1 MSESFWKRAYR
12 AVFRPSASHMTG
24 RMISKMILTSLKL
37 HPVALLAQFAGM
49 TSLVATFWQSE
60 VSRVFLLVWYAF
72 GLAQIYFALR
82 YVRYFWQ
89 DRDRVAR
96 IRIWVRR
103 WTALAIAAG
112 IIWGVAG
119 PSLML
124 PLSGISQVVTVAVV
138 VAVTF
143 ASWPVYSCWLPSL
156 TGFTLLSLIPLMVTF
171 AVQFGISEALMV
183 LVMIV
188 SCAFILY
195 SGRKLNEMVLASI
208 LTDDKN
214 RRLVERLKVEVNQS
228 EKARRQAEH
237 LSERR
242 SRFFAAANHDIR
254 QPLQAM
260 GIYLDLLRRRSTP
273 ATAPIVEELVHTSE
287 SISTLVEQVLTVTRM
302 EFGRLDLHPEVI
314 ALPEFLEEL
323 VQECRPIAEKRGLS
337 VRFASV
343 PVSITTDR
351 LMLKR
356 ALKNLVSNAIAYSD
370 AAKARVPEIVIGARR
385 LGNGDITI
393 GVYDSGPGLSA
404 EDKTRLFETFYRGSA
419 GKQQPSGGFGLGLSI
434 VKGIAGQLDAKLSVG
449 SKPGRG
455 SVFRL
460 TFAKHETLDEKRNQS
475 GATKRALRPSWH
487 GTVLLLEDNTMV
499 ANAIGEMMRGWG
511 ARVQIFHAPDEAF
524 FSWVEAE
531 IEKVELFITDFN
543 LGEDVADGFE
553 VLAKVHHMV
562 ADDEHAPVNVL
573 LTAVARDLIETRWEE
588 LEDSGATGDMRFPAV
603 LQKPV
608 DESDLLALLPNE
620 KTSEKIGA

>member
-356 ALKNLVSNAIAYSD
+356 ALKNL
-370 AAKARVPEIVIGARR
+370 
-385 LGNGDITI
+385 
-393 GVYDSGPGLSA
+393 GVTPL
-404 EDKTRLFETFYRGSA
+404 R
-419 GKQQPSGGFGLGLSI
+419 I
-434 VKGIAGQLDAKLSVG
+434 
-449 SKPGRG
+449 
-455 SVFRL
+455 L
-460 TFAKHETLDEKRNQS
+460 T
-475 GATKRALRPSWH
+475 
-487 GTVLLLEDNTMV
+487 
-499 ANAIGEMMRGWG
+499 
-511 ARVQIFHAPDEAF
+511 
-524 FSWVEAE
+524 
-531 IEKVELFITDFN
+531 
-543 LGEDVADGFE
+543 
-553 VLAKVHHMV
+553 
-562 ADDEHAPVNVL
+562 
-573 LTAVARDLIETRWEE
+573 
-588 LEDSGATGDMRFPAV
+588 
-603 LQKPV
+603 LQKHAFLK
-608 DESDLLALLPNE
+608 S
-620 KTSEKIGA
+620 

>member
-124 PLSGISQVVTVAVV
+124 PRSGISQVVTVAVV

-228 EKARRQAEH
+228 ENARRQAEH

-337 VRFASV
+337 VRYASV
-343 PVSITTDR
+343 HVSITTDR
-351 LMLKR
+351 
-356 ALKNLVSNAIAYSD
+356 
-370 AAKARVPEIVIGARR
+370 
-385 LGNGDITI
+385 
-393 GVYDSGPGLSA
+393 
-404 EDKTRLFETFYRGSA
+404 
-419 GKQQPSGGFGLGLSI
+419 
-434 VKGIAGQLDAKLSVG
+434 
-449 SKPGRG
+449 
-455 SVFRL
+455 
-460 TFAKHETLDEKRNQS
+460 
-475 GATKRALRPSWH
+475 
-487 GTVLLLEDNTMV
+487 
-499 ANAIGEMMRGWG
+499 
-511 ARVQIFHAPDEAF
+511 
-524 FSWVEAE
+524 
-531 IEKVELFITDFN
+531 
-543 LGEDVADGFE
+543 
-553 VLAKVHHMV
+553 
-562 ADDEHAPVNVL
+562 
-573 LTAVARDLIETRWEE
+573 
-588 LEDSGATGDMRFPAV
+588 
-603 LQKPV
+603 
-608 DESDLLALLPNE
+608 
-620 KTSEKIGA
+620 

>member
-242 SRFFAAANHDIR
+242 SRFLRRLITIFASLYRQWGFTWIFCAAAPR
-254 QPLQAM
+254 LPPRPLWK
-260 GIYLDLLRRRSTP
+260 SWCTP
-273 ATAPIVEELVHTSE
+273 A
-287 SISTLVEQVLTVTRM
+287 
-302 EFGRLDLHPEVI
+302 
-314 ALPEFLEEL
+314 
-323 VQECRPIAEKRGLS
+323 
-337 VRFASV
+337 
-343 PVSITTDR
+343 
-351 LMLKR
+351 
-356 ALKNLVSNAIAYSD
+356 N
-370 AAKARVPEIVIGARR
+370 
-385 LGNGDITI
+385 
-393 GVYDSGPGLSA
+393 
-404 EDKTRLFETFYRGSA
+404 
-419 GKQQPSGGFGLGLSI
+419 
-434 VKGIAGQLDAKLSVG
+434 
-449 SKPGRG
+449 
-455 SVFRL
+455 
-460 TFAKHETLDEKRNQS
+460 
-475 GATKRALRPSWH
+475 
-487 GTVLLLEDNTMV
+487 
-499 ANAIGEMMRGWG
+499 
-511 ARVQIFHAPDEAF
+511 
-524 FSWVEAE
+524 
-531 IEKVELFITDFN
+531 
-543 LGEDVADGFE
+543 
-553 VLAKVHHMV
+553 
-562 ADDEHAPVNVL
+562 
-573 LTAVARDLIETRWEE
+573 
-588 LEDSGATGDMRFPAV
+588 RFPRW
-603 LQKPV
+603 
-608 DESDLLALLPNE
+608 S
-620 KTSEKIGA
+620 SRC

>member
-82 YVRYFWQ
+82 YVCYFWQ

-214 RRLVERLKVEVNQS
+214 RCLVERLKVEVNQS

-511 ARVQIFHAPDEAF
+511 ASVQIFHAPDEAF

-588 LEDSGATGDMRFPAV
+588 LEDSGATGDMRFPAI